1 MLGKFGNCFVPAV
14 VVAAVPAMPGWGQL
28 VPDWS
33 HSIKLTAFSYGSL
46 WKGN

>member
-1 MLGKFGNCFVPAV
+1 MLGKFGNSFLPAV
-14 VVAAVPAMPGWGQL
+14 AVAAMLAMLGWGQL

-46 WKGN
+46 WKGS